1 MTQVIGEQVINGGV
15 GKLIMIFSITV
26 RLNTVIMVVMCV
38 HL

>member
-1 MTQVIGEQVINGGV
+1 MINGGV

-26 RLNTVIMVVMCV
+26 RLNTVIMVVVCV